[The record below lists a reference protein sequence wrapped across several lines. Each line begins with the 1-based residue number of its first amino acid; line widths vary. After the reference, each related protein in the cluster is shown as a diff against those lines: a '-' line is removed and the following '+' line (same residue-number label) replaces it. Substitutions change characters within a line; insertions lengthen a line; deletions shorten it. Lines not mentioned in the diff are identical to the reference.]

1 MKDKLIVLEIFPNET
16 EANIAKSF
24 LEANG
29 ITTCVFDN
37 DPACQ
42 LSLHAGT
49 NLDFTVKLMVNSSD
63 FQGAKKLLEEQAKIQ
78 SPITQPTET
87 KSADDKR
94 KQKKKDIFKIV
105 AIVLI
110 AEYFLLRLYYLH
122 GSHP

>member
-16 EANIAKSF
+16 EANVAKGF

-63 FQGAKKLLEEQAKIQ
+63 FQEAKKLLEEQAKIQ
-78 SPITQPTET
+78 YPITQPTET
-87 KSADDKR
+87 KSAEDKR
-94 KQKKKDIFKIV
+94 KQKKKYIFKIV

-122 GSHP
+122 GSHH